1 MIKQIISFLRVYR
14 LLSWTII
21 GLAIGV
27 VLWVL
32 HLHTI
37 ANLVISAFSLIA
49 VIPLLVGMWQ
59 TIRAGRYG
67 IDVAA
72 LIIIIVSVI
81 IHQYWASIIV
91 AVSLT
96 SRPWLESILTRSA
109 RRHPDELLRRLPHSA
124 QVLRKRKLIEIPV
137 SDIVVGDKLLI
148 HPGKIVPVDALIM
161 EGSGTFNESDFSGS
175 SRPQIKGIG
184 ETILGGSVNI
194 DGEITAKVLRLAV
207 DSQYQQIIR
216 ITRSAIDSPVRLAHS
231 ADWYSVLFMI
241 GSYAIATAAWLISGQ
256 PLRFLEVFMVS
267 TPLSFLLA
275 PTAVYIIG
283 SSRAFRDGI
292 ISKTN
297 ATLEQLANIKGV
309 AFDKTDTL
317 ISSLPVID
325 AIIPCSPY
333 NQRDVLTYAGSLM
346 QRSNYFLAQAVNA
359 AVTTKKLK
367 LLRVKHIV
375 EVAGLGA
382 EAHISNKDVL
392 VGRLDLIQ
400 ERSISIP
407 KQLKLS
413 RINQTAAFVAINGS
427 LIGYIT
433 FQESVRTDAKPMIEA
448 LARLGTARSLMIT
461 DDSQIAAMKVAKLLG
476 ITDVKAGILPG
487 DELLA
492 VESFDARP
500 LAYIGDVVSDAPIL
514 TAADIGIALG
524 ARGNVVAGEAANII
538 IMQDDLSYIVRAVA
552 NAKRTLRIAKQSI
565 IFGVAICLVTMLV
578 FASGQFSPL
587 AGAITRSIIEI
598 VVTIS
603 VLRTYSYKPK
613 S

>member
-216 ITRSAIDSPVRLAHS
+216 ITRSA
-231 ADWYSVLFMI
+231 
-241 GSYAIATAAWLISGQ
+241 
-256 PLRFLEVFMVS
+256 
-267 TPLSFLLA
+267 
-275 PTAVYIIG
+275 
-283 SSRAFRDGI
+283 
-292 ISKTN
+292 
-297 ATLEQLANIKGV
+297 
-309 AFDKTDTL
+309 
-317 ISSLPVID
+317 
-325 AIIPCSPY
+325 
-333 NQRDVLTYAGSLM
+333 
-346 QRSNYFLAQAVNA
+346 
-359 AVTTKKLK
+359 
-367 LLRVKHIV
+367 
-375 EVAGLGA
+375 
-382 EAHISNKDVL
+382 
-392 VGRLDLIQ
+392 
-400 ERSISIP
+400 
-407 KQLKLS
+407 
-413 RINQTAAFVAINGS
+413 
-427 LIGYIT
+427 
-433 FQESVRTDAKPMIEA
+433 
-448 LARLGTARSLMIT
+448 
-461 DDSQIAAMKVAKLLG
+461 
-476 ITDVKAGILPG
+476 
-487 DELLA
+487 
-492 VESFDARP
+492 
-500 LAYIGDVVSDAPIL
+500 
-514 TAADIGIALG
+514 
-524 ARGNVVAGEAANII
+524 
-538 IMQDDLSYIVRAVA
+538 
-552 NAKRTLRIAKQSI
+552 
-565 IFGVAICLVTMLV
+565 
-578 FASGQFSPL
+578 
-587 AGAITRSIIEI
+587 
-598 VVTIS
+598 
-603 VLRTYSYKPK
+603 
-613 S
+613 